1 MGKEEVSHFLQG
13 ATSRPHCPYQLL
25 AKGQLVES
33 AELWST
39 SSLRPFFCL
48 LRGLLLTLET
58 VAFKPQPQW
67 AGAARGQWDSLT
79 RGYVTVG
86 LGSGTSALSSAGV
99 SMPPSL
105 GSAPKPFS
113 HRRQ

>member
-48 LRGLLLTLET
+48 GSFLHWKLLHLSPSPSGQGQL
-58 VAFKPQPQW
+58 
-67 AGAARGQWDSLT
+67 GA
-79 RGYVTVG
+79 
-86 LGSGTSALSSAGV
+86 SGTV
-99 SMPPSL
+99 
-105 GSAPKPFS
+105 
-113 HRRQ
+113 